1 MNKEELEKW
10 LSQHKEPDA
19 DNCDDYWREY
29 WQNYGLYNGLI
40 RATEVPKKGGAK

>member
-19 DNCDDYWREY
+19 NSCDDYWREY
-29 WQNYGLYNGLI
+29 WHNRGLYEGRI
-40 RATEVPKKGGAK
+40 AESPAKKGGGK